1 MFALLAALFLVA
13 STPLATS
20 QEPPVSVDGRFEIQL
35 VAQEPEIANPTG
47 LAVDRRGRIW
57 AIENNTHMRTKDY
70 PGPATDRLRVF
81 EDFGP
86 DGRARKVTTVADG
99 FVLGMN
105 VTIAPTG
112 EVFLVTR
119 NSIEIVKES
128 RRPIVRLDT
137 VGDYHH
143 NGLFGLAVDPKG
155 DLYFAMGRNTGK
167 DYPLGAPWKLV
178 GSDGSTVSGNDGGR
192 IFRCRPDGSALQ
204 QVATGFW
211 NTFHMTFDLFG
222 RLFAVDNDPGG
233 GSECR
238 LLHIVPGG
246 DYGFRPRAGYR
257 DGHPFHSWTGE
268 HPGTLPIV
276 SFTGEAP
283 SGILCDR
290 DLWSGD
296 EVGTLLVTSWGDHQV
311 ERYRLRPEGASFKA
325 ARDVLIR
332 GGENFRPVGIA
343 QGLDFSIVLSDW
355 VDRSYPVHGK
365 GRIWRLRRKQAG
377 IPGVPP
383 PVDIRLARV
392 QGAWLGGGEGLDD
405 ATEEVRGEAVRLLP
419 AADPRRIQFATKDR
433 SPYVRLQALLGM
445 KPPTPTPEWL
455 ISLLEDADPFLVGA
469 AISVLGHPGAS
480 EELLRRASAE
490 SPKIRVGVLVALRR
504 SGDKI
509 NPVVIRKFLVDPE
522 PSIRRAAI
530 QWAAEDGLRELS
542 AEVAAAAARAP
553 VTLDVFEAY
562 LGALEYLTDPVS
574 GRRDAKLAETHL
586 VAILSDS
593 AQPEAIRAYA
603 LRMLRPDHPLL
614 ALPKLQEWLEAGNE
628 ALRME
633 ATRTMALSTLEPA
646 QEALRKLAADARA
659 PLRVRMEA
667 TAGLGHSAAT
677 SPATRQVLLSL
688 LDGDSEEIRVEAVR
702 SVGGAAADPEVRR
715 ALHRLL
721 KTQGERRDFLE
732 KVALVLKLGGDSVDA
747 PQPTTNTEWAAAADG
762 SGDPAEGER
771 LFFHPRG
778 PQCHACHKIR
788 GRGGEVGPDLSR
800 VSRGMDRDRLI
811 TSILDPSREIGPD
824 FAAWEILTREGDSW
838 VGRILKEDTKT
849 LSLLGPSG
857 RPVVLPREE
866 IVGRRPSRVSMM
878 PDGLQKG
885 LTRKEFRDPRRLPRL
900 APLGAVEESSW
911 LILPLFPFSRCLS
924 P

>member
-1 MFALLAALFLVA
+1 MPTFLAVLLAAAL
-13 STPLATS
+13 
-20 QEPPVSVDGRFEIQL
+20 QEPPRPVAVDDRFEIQL

-47 LAVDRRGRIW
+47 VAVDRQGRIW

-70 PGPATDRLRVF
+70 TGPATDRLRVF

-86 DGRARKVTTVADG
+86 DGRARKITTVADG

-105 VTIAPTG
+105 VTISPKG
-112 EVFLVTR
+112 QVLLVTR
-119 NSIEIVKES
+119 NSIEIVEKI

-155 DLYFAMGRNTGK
+155 DLVFAIGRNTGK
-167 DYPLGAPWKLV
+167 DFPLGAPWTLV
-178 GSDGSTVSGNDGGR
+178 GSDGSTISGNEGGR
-192 IFRCRPDGSALQ
+192 IFRCGSDGSALV

-222 RLFAVDNDPGG
+222 RLFAIDNDPGA

-257 DGHPFHSWTGE
+257 EGHPFHSWTGE
-268 HPGTLPIV
+268 HPGTLPMV
-276 SFTGEAP
+276 SYTGEAP
-283 SGILCDR
+283 AGILCDR
-290 DLWSGD
+290 DVGSGD
-296 EVGTLLVTSWGDHQV
+296 EVGALLVTSWGDHQV

-325 ARDVLIR
+325 SRDVLVR

-343 QGLDFSIVLSDW
+343 QGVDLSIVLSDW

-365 GRIWRLRRKQAG
+365 GRIWRVRRKQAG
-377 IPGVPP
+377 IPRLPP

-405 ATEEVRGEAVRLLP
+405 PTEEVRGEAVRLLP
-419 AADPRRIQFATKDR
+419 PADPRRVQVAIKDR
-433 SPYVRLQALLGM
+433 SAYVRLQALLRM
-445 KPPTPTPEWL
+445 TAPAPAPDWL
-455 ISLLEDADPFLVGA
+455 IGLLGDADPFLVGA
-469 AISVLGHPGAS
+469 AISVLGRPGAS
-480 EELLRRASAE
+480 EELLHRATAE
-490 SPKIRVGVLVALRR
+490 SPKIRVGILVALRR
-504 SGDKI
+504 TGDKI
-509 NPVVIRKFLVDPE
+509 DSIVLRNFLRDPE

-530 QWAAEDGLRELS
+530 QWAAEDGRSDLS
-542 AEVAAAAARAP
+542 AEISVAASRPP

-562 LGALEYLTDPVS
+562 LGALEYLTAPSS

-586 VAILSDS
+586 AAILCDS
-593 AQPEAIRAYA
+593 AQSELIRAYA

-614 ALPKLQEWLEAGNE
+614 ALPKLQEWLADGNE
-628 ALRME
+628 LLRLE
-633 ATRTMALSTLEPA
+633 ATRTIATKIQEPA
-646 QEALRKLAADARA
+646 QETLRKLAADSRA
-659 PLRVRMEA
+659 PLRLRLEA
-667 TAGLGHSAAT
+667 TAGLGHSAAA
-677 SPATRQVLLSL
+677 SPATRRLLLSL
-688 LDGDSEEIRVEAVR
+688 LDDDHEELRVEAVR
-702 SVGGAAADPEVRR
+702 SVGGAAADPDVRS

-721 KTQGERRDFLE
+721 DGRAERRDFAE
-732 KVALVLKLGGDSVDA
+732 KIALVLKLSGDSVDA
-747 PQPTTNTEWAAAADG
+747 SQPSTNDEWAAAAEG
-762 SGDPAEGER
+762 NSDPGEGER

-778 PQCHACHKIR
+778 PQCFTCHKIR

-800 VSRGMDRDRLI
+800 VSRGMDRERLI
-811 TSILDPSREIGPD
+811 TSILDPSREIAPD
-824 FAAWEILTREGDSW
+824 FAAWEILTREGESW
-838 VGRILKEDTKT
+838 IGRILKEETNS
-849 LSLLGPSG
+849 LSILGPSG

-885 LTRKEFRDPRRLPRL
+885 LTRREWRDLVAFL
-900 APLGAVEESSW
+900 SS
-911 LILPLFPFSRCLS
+911 LR
-924 P
+924 